1 MLLSLTAQSSAVTV
15 NVLSSTVS
23 VYHMLFIFSSSPHE
37 ERHTV
42 NCLVL
47 VQSSGLFLPSIS
59 FLIYILLCGI
69 QDYPT
74 DWGTENRAK
83 GMLST
88 WVPRVSIYHKPY
100 ISQHTTEKRFVKI
113 LVGPCSA
120 TRRKQEKSR
129 SLAISCLCLLFGLLT
144 GLQEIIYSLLCTE
157 APTASQTPIG
167 LINMAWGKCAPNP
180 KSDVCFMHQ
189 VGAPAHPAWFPWY
202 YSRQCL
208 LLQKEARRNYLKSK
222 TNWEPSLLSKK
233 REKKSFVS
241 AGGQQKHE
249 ALY

>member
-1 MLLSLTAQSSAVTV
+1 MSLTAQSSAVTV
-15 NVLSSTVS
+15 DALSSTVS
-23 VYHMLFIFSSSPHE
+23 VHHMLFIFSSSPHK

-59 FLIYILLCGI
+59 FVMYILLCGI

-74 DWGTENRAK
+74 DWGTENKAN

-88 WVPRVSIYHKPY
+88 WVPHVPIYHKPY

-113 LVGPCSA
+113 RVGLCSA

-129 SLAISCLCLLFGLLT
+129 SLATSCLGLLFGLLT
-144 GLQEIIYSLLCTE
+144 GLQEIIYSPLCTE

-167 LINMAWGKCAPNP
+167 LISMAWGKCVPNP
-180 KSDVCFMHQ
+180 KSDDYFMHQ
-189 VGAPAHPAWFPWY
+189 VGAPAHPALFPWY

-208 LLQKEARRNYLKSK
+208 LLQKEERRNYLKSK
-222 TNWEPSLLSKK
+222 RN
-233 REKKSFVS
+233 
-241 AGGQQKHE
+241 
-249 ALY
+249 